1 MINYAKLW
9 VVIIVLFIACHLHA
23 VILNYDRNYFNP
35 FATSIKYNI
44 IIPDHEENT
53 LWDITFSIINNDD
66 SKPFKIKTF
75 RNVKVIESS
84 SLYFCVENESKSY
97 RVSIYLTGEKTSGYS
112 YTIANGNLKG
122 HLMQVPTQKV
132 LEIGRKQLLFTV
144 KPCLR
149 DWMFVSKQ
157 GFEDIYFGFYS
168 GKIEVNWSC
177 YIEFQKSKA
186 VQKG

>member
-44 IIPDHEENT
+44 IIPYHEENT
-53 LWDITFSIINNDD
+53 LWD
-66 SKPFKIKTF
+66 
-75 RNVKVIESS
+75 VKVIESS
-84 SLYFCVENESKSY
+84 SLYFFVENESKSY
-97 RVSIYLTGEKTSGYS
+97 RESIYLTGEKTSGYS

-168 GKIEVNWSC
+168 GKIDVNWSC
-177 YIEFQKSKA
+177 YIEFQNSKA